1 MAEPIFAI
9 LNISSQ
15 TVTNAGLD
23 FQIEILKGTN
33 PSGMPEIEY
42 DVGNDL
48 ISSTLELDRW
58 QPLEVVQGGGCQ
70 DSVWLARLSRTAPAP
85 AWVPA
90 QYLRLLTGTRTIWL
104 RRSDSPPISR
114 KYSHTTPGVTKDADL
129 CLEQKWRLQ

>member
-48 ISSTLELDRW
+48 IPSTLELDRW
-58 QPLEVVQGGGCQ
+58 QSLEVVQGGGCQ
-70 DSVWLARLSRTAPAP
+70 DSVWLARLS
-85 AWVPA
+85 
-90 QYLRLLTGTRTIWL
+90 
-104 RRSDSPPISR
+104 
-114 KYSHTTPGVTKDADL
+114 
-129 CLEQKWRLQ
+129 